1 MVDDSQNSKISSK
14 SFEINEFEVN
24 DTFLL
29 KIEDTLEIIEKSSDL
44 QEIIDSVTYLNQICI
59 KVDDEFEDWE
69 KLLTDE
75 YAMCKY
81 AELLANWSD
90 EKLGLNVLVFL

>member
-44 QEIIDSVTYLNQICI
+44 QEIIDSVSYLNQICI
-59 KVDDEFEDWE
+59 KLDDEFED
-69 KLLTDE
+69 
-75 YAMCKY
+75 
-81 AELLANWSD
+81 
-90 EKLGLNVLVFL
+90 

>member
-59 KVDDEFEDWE
+59 KVDDEFED
-69 KLLTDE
+69 
-75 YAMCKY
+75 
-81 AELLANWSD
+81 
-90 EKLGLNVLVFL
+90 